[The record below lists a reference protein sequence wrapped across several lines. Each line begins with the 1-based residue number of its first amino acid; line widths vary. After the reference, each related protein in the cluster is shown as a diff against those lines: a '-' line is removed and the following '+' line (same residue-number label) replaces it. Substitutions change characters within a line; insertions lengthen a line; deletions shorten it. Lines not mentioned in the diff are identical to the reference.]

1 MTLRVRL
8 VLLSCWLGFG
18 SRIHLV
24 VFALKRGPVV
34 LLVFEVLML
43 SFNTSFGCQ
52 PDSAL
57 IAGGWMPS
65 GRFFDGSA
73 GVFCEKRRNSLK
85 KWQILFFI
93 IKIQCDNILRQLFQ
107 MEPNTSSI
115 TLYRSKSRLAEALG
129 ISRKTI
135 QRKVSRGELSQ
146 DSKGRVRIDELI
158 ALLKVDS
165 MRVKRGPKIQ
175 LEISNY
181 NNITYKYNGKCLE
194 KVILELDEI
203 TILNET
209 VIQGIVGNITN
220 QLCNL
225 GSATLEEIANNAMRI
240 CNHKRRLAKLGLS
253 RDASKIPEI
262 LDL

>member
-1 MTLRVRL
+1 
-8 VLLSCWLGFG
+8 
-18 SRIHLV
+18 
-24 VFALKRGPVV
+24 
-34 LLVFEVLML
+34 
-43 SFNTSFGCQ
+43 
-52 PDSAL
+52 
-57 IAGGWMPS
+57 
-65 GRFFDGSA
+65 
-73 GVFCEKRRNSLK
+73 
-85 KWQILFFI
+85 
-93 IKIQCDNILRQLFQ
+93 

-135 QRKVSRGELSQ
+135 QRKVSKGELSQ

-194 KVILELDEI
+194 RVILELDEI

-209 VIQGIVGNITN
+209 VNQAIVGNITN

-240 CNHKRRLAKLGLS
+240 CNHKRRLAKI
-253 RDASKIPEI
+253 RII
-262 LDL
+262 